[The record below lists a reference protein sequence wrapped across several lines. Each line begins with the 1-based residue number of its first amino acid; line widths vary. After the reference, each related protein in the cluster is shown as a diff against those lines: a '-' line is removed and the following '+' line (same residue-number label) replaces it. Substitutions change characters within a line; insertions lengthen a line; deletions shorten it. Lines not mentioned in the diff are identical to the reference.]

1 MEWVMIAVG
10 GGIGAWLRYMV
21 ALVVGKWNQSRFP
34 SATFIVNLAGSF
46 LMGMAYGSG
55 DFGPAVS
62 TGFLGALTTFSTF
75 MYEAVTIATK
85 RLWLSVVY
93 IILSLVSGL
102 FMVAVGYMIA
112 V

>member
-21 ALVVGKWNQSRFP
+21 ALVVGKWNHSRFP
-34 SATFIVNLAGSF
+34 FATFIVNLAGSF

-55 DFGPAVS
+55 NFGPAVS

-75 MYEAVTIATK
+75 MYESVTIATE
-85 RLWLSVVY
+85 RLWLSVIY

-102 FMVAVGYMIA
+102 CMVVVGYMIA

>member
-10 GGIGAWLRYMV
+10 GGAGAWLRYMV
-21 ALVVGKWNQSRFP
+21 AQVLGKWNHSGFP
-34 SATFIVNLAGSF
+34 LGTFIVNLAGSF

-75 MYEAVTIATK
+75 MYEAVTIANEK
-85 RLWLSVVY
+85 FWLSVVY
-93 IILSLVSGL
+93 ILLSLISGL
-102 FMVAVGYMIA
+102 LMIAVGYLI
-112 V
+112 VG